1 VVSSEKVEA
10 PTHRPAS
17 LSDVWRELDASTLA
31 SALVAFLFAATGP
44 VALMFAAAMKGGVGE
59 TGLAAWIFGGFF
71 FNGLI
76 SIGFSLYYRQ
86 PLVLLWTMPGVVLVG
101 QALTHLTMPEV
112 IGAYIATGVL
122 MLVLGLTGLV
132 GRIMRAIPM
141 PIVMGMV
148 AGVFLQ
154 FGIDWLKSFQDAFW
168 IAAPM
173 TAVFAALMALP
184 RLARLVPPL
193 IAAMVV
199 GVVATLL
206 TGAVGTEVGA
216 TAAPLSSLSLVP
228 PMPVMPVLSWAA
240 IAELTIPL
248 AVAVLAAQNAQGY
261 AILHATGHKAPV
273 DSVTIGCGVG
283 SLVTAPFGTVPTC
296 LAGPVSALVVAG
308 NPPQK
313 HYVSA
318 VVTSVLIVSF
328 GVFAPVFARLS
339 VVAPRALI
347 ACLAGL
353 AMLKVL
359 QSAFDAAFKGP
370 NQLGA
375 LISFIVTVAAIPI
388 LNVGA
393 PFWGLVFG
401 YIATRLFDA
410 APAKP

>member
-1 VVSSEKVEA
+1 MA
-10 PTHRPAS
+10 PPAS
-17 LSDVWRELDASTLA
+17 GPAGLADVWRELDASTLA
-31 SALVAFLFAATGP
+31 SALVAFLFAATAP

-59 TGLAAWIFGGFF
+59 AGLAAWIFGGFF

-86 PLVLLWTMPGVVLVG
+86 PLALLWTMPGIVLVG

-132 GRIMRAIPM
+132 GRIMRAFPM

-154 FGIDWLKSFQDAFW
+154 FGIDWLKSFQEAFW

-173 TAVFAALMALP
+173 TAAFAALMAMP
-184 RLARLVPPL
+184 HLARLAPPL
-193 IAAMVV
+193 IVAMIV
-199 GVVATLL
+199 GVAASFA
-206 TGAVGTEVGA
+206 TGAIGTDTGA
-216 TAAPLSSLSLVP
+216 PVQPLLSLSLVP
-228 PMPVMPVLSWAA
+228 PIPMMPVLSWPA

-261 AILHATGHKAPV
+261 AILHASGHKAPV
-273 DSVTIGCGVG
+273 DAVTIGCGIG
-283 SLVTAPFGTVPTC
+283 SLITAPFGTVPTC
-296 LAGPVSALVVAG
+296 LAGPVSALIVSG
-308 NPPQK
+308 NPPAK
-313 HYVSA
+313 HYASA
-318 VVTSVLIVSF
+318 VVTSFLIVCF

-359 QSAFDAAFKGP
+359 QSAFDGAFKGP

-375 LISFIVTVAAIPI
+375 LIAFIVTVAGIPI

-401 YIATRLFDA
+401 YLATRLFDP
-410 APAKP
+410 APVKA